1 MTQHLFRAAERKRK
15 ARLLQPRILR
25 RLWWRFR
32 LWQIKNQ
39 KPKEN
44 NNV

>member
-25 RLWWRFR
+25 RLRWQFR
-32 LWQIKNQ
+32 LWQIERARKQ
-39 KPKEN
+39 K
-44 NNV
+44 